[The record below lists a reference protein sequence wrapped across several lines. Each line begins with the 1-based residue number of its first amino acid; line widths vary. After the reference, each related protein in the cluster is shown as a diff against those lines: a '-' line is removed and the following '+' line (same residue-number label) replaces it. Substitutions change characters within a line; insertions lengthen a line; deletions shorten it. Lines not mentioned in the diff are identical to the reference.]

1 MDVTFLFMGHE
12 VLTDGVDD
20 IVEWDN
26 NVEVG
31 TASGLITGIH
41 DGELDESDTCTVT
54 FEICNG
60 RDWTQTYINWMAGIL
75 PDHLPGQE
83 CSIPSAELMDG

>member
-12 VLTDGVDD
+12 VLTDSVDD
-20 IVEWDN
+20 IVKWDN

-60 RDWTQTYINWMAGIL
+60 LDWTQTYINWMAGIL
-75 PDHLPGQE
+75 PDLLPGQE